1 MRVSKFLLFAFIL
14 TSFFICSA
22 FSRNQ
27 AFARPQ
33 NPRTSYA
40 RAESRYKRLLKDKKK
55 RRFRTSWELCIARF
69 DRVASSSRGT
79 SARLASY
86 SRAEAREGL
95 YKVSRVQADLDAA
108 AKAYSECIQ
117 NYPGTAVAAKA
128 SKRLKALGIPL
139 STQPA
144 VKNNKAEKTAAP
156 ATVTVTVPATAPAV
170 VTATVTTTAPAPAP
184 PAEKGTKDA
193 GFNSATEE
201 NVPDAN
207 VQKDAESS
215 KGPVRIN
222 EIRHWSNTGYT
233 RVVIDMNGTVQYS
246 SSRLKN
252 PDRLFFDLKN
262 ARLPKDCK
270 GSDIDVN
277 DGILRKIRAS
287 QFDANTVRVVLD
299 LASIA
304 SSRTLMLEHPTRLII
319 DVTGQERKAR
329 AIQVSR
335 YRRGKG
341 GRVITLRPVNDL
353 GTAAP
358 LEERATGS
366 APEVPASTLSPSP
379 RGTHSGGS
387 AGPGNAGETSAPDES
402 APQPPAETGKTGA
415 IDEEKVLDAAPYP
428 NTPKLGFASTIV
440 PVTRQVPAPAPRR
453 CAIGTIVIDPG
464 HGGKDTGAIGC
475 NGLYEKD
482 VVLDIGLKLRAI
494 IKKNFACKVVMTR
507 DKDVFID
514 LDARPG
520 IAVQNDADL
529 FISIHAN
536 ASKSPSAHGIETYL
550 LNLTKDRNIMEV
562 ADRENFAEAKHMGSL
577 DVILKDLI
585 LDSKRDESL
594 KLAHCVQ
601 TSLVTDLHK
610 DGVFNKGVKQGPFLV
625 LYGASMP
632 SILTEVGFITNPE
645 EEAHLADPEY
655 REKIAQAI
663 FDGIK
668 EYIGSSRMAQYQAP
682 K

>member
-1 MRVSKFLLFAFIL
+1 MRVNKFLLFAFIL

-22 FSRNQ
+22 LSQNQ
-27 AFARPQ
+27 AFAKQ
-33 NPRTSYA
+33 NPQAAYA
-40 RAESRYKRLLKDKKK
+40 KAESRYKQLLKNKKK
-55 RRFRTSWELCIARF
+55 RRLRTSWEQCIARF
-69 DRVASSSRGT
+69 DKIASSAPGRSP
-79 SARLASY
+79 ARLASY

-95 YKVSRVQADLDAA
+95 YKVSRVQADLDDAS
-108 AKAYSECIQ
+108 KAYSECIRD
-117 NYPGTAVAAKA
+117 YPGSPEAAKA
-128 SKRLKALGIPL
+128 ARRLKALGIPI
-139 STQPA
+139 STQPSGEG
-144 VKNNKAEKTAAP
+144 KKLGKT
-156 ATVTVTVPATAPAV
+156 TVTVTV
-170 VTATVTTTAPAPAP
+170 TVTHPAPVPAPSFAPAP
-184 PAEKGTKDA
+184 PVSPINTPAGGGTKEA
-193 GFNSATEE
+193 GLNPAPEG
-201 NVPDAN
+201 NVPDAAA
-207 VQKDAESS
+207 QKDADTS
-215 KGPVRIN
+215 KGHVRIN

-233 RVVIDMNGTVQYS
+233 RVVIAMEGAVQYS
-246 SSRLKN
+246 SSKLRN
-252 PDRLFFDLKN
+252 PDRLFFDLKD
-262 ARLPKDCK
+262 AKLPKGCK

-287 QFDANTVRVVLD
+287 QFDADTVRVVLD

-319 DVTGQERKAR
+319 DVTGQERQTR
-329 AIQVSR
+329 AIRAPR

-341 GRVITLRPVNDL
+341 GRIITLRPVNDL
-353 GTAAP
+353 GTAPP
-358 LEERATGS
+358 LEDKPAEAVPEAPVSTVNPSPATGQA
-366 APEVPASTLSPSP
+366 AP
-379 RGTHSGGS
+379 
-387 AGPGNAGETSAPDES
+387 GESVT
-402 APQPPAETGKTGA
+402 QTPAETGNA
-415 IDEEKVLDAAPYP
+415 APADEEKVLEAAPYP
-428 NTPKLGFASTIV
+428 KEAPKLGSVSTIV
-440 PVTRQVPAPAPRR
+440 PATAPAARKQAPAPAPRM
-453 CAIGTIVIDPG
+453 CIGTIVIDPG

-482 VVLDIGLKLRAI
+482 VVLDIGLKLRDI
-494 IKKNFACKVVMTR
+494 IKKNYACKVVMTR

-562 ADRENFAEAKHMGSL
+562 ADRENFAAVKNMGSL

-594 KLAHCVQ
+594 KLAHAVQ
-601 TSLVTDLHK
+601 ASLVTDLHK
-610 DGVFNKGVKQGPFLV
+610 DRVTNKGVKQGPFLV

-645 EEAHLADPEY
+645 EESHLADPHY
-655 REKIAQAI
+655 RTEIAQAI

-668 EYIGSSRMAQYQAP
+668 EYLDSSRVAQYKAP